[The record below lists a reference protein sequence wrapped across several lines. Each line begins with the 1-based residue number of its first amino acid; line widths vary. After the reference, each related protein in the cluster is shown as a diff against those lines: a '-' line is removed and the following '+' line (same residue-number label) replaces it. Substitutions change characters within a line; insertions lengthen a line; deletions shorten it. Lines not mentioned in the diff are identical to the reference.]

1 MKRINTNKG
10 TKRYIG
16 TDMGIIERRER
27 EKSERR
33 RKIIDCAR
41 EVIFLHGIQRVS
53 MEDIAHKAELS
64 KATVYFYFDSKEI
77 LFQEICEE
85 AARNFLE
92 YFKPFLETGLTGI
105 AALKCFWRGYI
116 ELFGNSNEMIVI
128 FQVRNF
134 LNSWL
139 PIISLDEKIE
149 SPYVDAILKS
159 METIIDQCKSE
170 GIFDPNLDSAMAIRL
185 LLSMFSVIVE
195 NAVRMPQKLKN
206 SPSVINEMTY
216 AFQILIRGFAREG
229 IEHSCLDITGG

>member
-1 MKRINTNKG
+1 
-10 TKRYIG
+10 
-16 TDMGIIERRER
+16 MGIIERRER

-41 EVIFLHGIQRVS
+41 EVIFTHGIQRVN

-77 LFQEICEE
+77 LLQEICEE

-92 YFKPFLETGLTGI
+92 YFKPFLGTGLTGL

-116 ELFGNSNEMIVI
+116 ELFGNTNEMIVI
-128 FQVRNF
+128 FQVRSF
-134 LNSWL
+134 LKSWL
-139 PIISLDEKIE
+139 PIVSLDEKIE
-149 SPYVDAILKS
+149 SPYVDTILKS
-159 METIIDQCKSE
+159 METIIEECKTE
-170 GIFDPNLDSAMAIRL
+170 GVFDPKLDSAMATRL

-195 NAVRMPQKLKN
+195 NAVRIPQNFKK
-206 SPSVINEMTY
+206 SPSLINDMTN

-229 IEHSCLDITGG
+229 IDHSRLDITGD